1 MHIFRISVTLNDLLV
16 YGPPIRSEAIT
27 YIKIYVLDDN
37 DFRLLLYMKMRCYI
51 VSFRSFPEYDI
62 FKYDTDYMCLRVV
75 FFQAYDK
82 SSVLKDPQ
90 LAQ

>member
-1 MHIFRISVTLNDLLV
+1 
-16 YGPPIRSEAIT
+16 
-27 YIKIYVLDDN
+27 
-37 DFRLLLYMKMRCYI
+37 MRCYI

-82 SSVLKDPQ
+82 SSVLKRPTIRAVNPVIVARLGITLTTYQ
-90 LAQ
+90 YFTECGHLSGTYHIQCK